1 MDLKKLTAQAEKLRQ
16 MTATSKSGTG
26 RRWYDI
32 KNQGAT
38 TQVYVYD
45 MIGEWGVTA
54 QDFVN
59 ELNAIG
65 TPAIDLHINSEG
77 GQVFDGIAIYNAI
90 RNHPAK
96 VTAYVDSLAASAAS
110 FIVQGADERVMEP
123 NARMMIHD
131 AQGVVMGDASAAR
144 ALADLLDDTSEN
156 IASIYA
162 ERSGVEAAD
171 WRAAMQKDGGA
182 GTWYGAQDAKDAGLI
197 DRIAGEDVQN
207 PGKPYTEEEKKRF
220 RKTNNQLEVVPEA
233 VPAEAPSWDF
243 DLLSAVKEALK

>member
-1 MDLKKLTAQAEKLRQ
+1 MDIKKLTAQAEQLRQ
-16 MTATSKSGTG
+16 MTARSKQGTG

-32 KNQGAT
+32 KNQGDVA
-38 TQVYVYD
+38 QVYVYD

-59 ELNAIG
+59 ELTALS
-65 TPAIDLHINSEG
+65 TSVIDLHINSEG

-131 AQGVVMGDASAAR
+131 AQGVVIGDASAAR

-162 ERSGVEAAD
+162 ERSGVGAD
-171 WRAAMQKDGGA
+171 QWRAAMQKDGGA
-182 GTWYGAQDAKDAGLI
+182 GTWYSAQEAKDAGLI
-197 DRIAGEDVQN
+197 DRVAGEN
-207 PGKPYTEEEKKRF
+207 AAKKSTNQS
-220 RKTNNQLEVVPEA
+220 KTSINNQVEEPKT
-233 VPAEAPSWDF
+233 WDF

>member
-1 MDLKKLTAQAEKLRQ
+1 MDIKKLTAQADQLRK
-16 MTATSKSGTG
+16 MTAQAKSSTG
-26 RRWYDI
+26 RRWYTI
-32 KNQGAT
+32 KNQGSS
-38 TQVYVYD
+38 TQVYIYD

-59 ELNAIG
+59 ELTAIG
-65 TPAIDLHINSEG
+65 TSAIDLHINSEG

-90 RNHPAK
+90 RNHPAE

-110 FIVQGADERVMEP
+110 FIVQGADNRVMEP

-162 ERSGVEAAD
+162 ERSGVGAD
-171 WRAAMQKDGGA
+171 QWRAAMQKDGGA
-182 GTWYGAQDAKDAGLI
+182 GTWYSAQDALEAGLI
-197 DRIAGEDVQN
+197 DQIAGVEN

-220 RKTNNQLEVVPEA
+220 KKSENRSETPVNNQVGETQ
-233 VPAEAPSWDF
+233 SWDF

>member
-162 ERSGVEAAD
+162 ERSGVEATE

-182 GTWYGAQDAKDAGLI
+182 GTWYGAQEAKDAGLI
-197 DRIAGEDVQN
+197 DRVAGETVEN
-207 PGKPYTEEEKKRF
+207 PLPHKKDKPK
-220 RKTNNQLEVVPEA
+220 NQIEAEPESP
-233 VPAEAPSWDF
+233 VSWDF
-243 DLLSAVKEALK
+243 DMLSAVKEALK

>member
-1 MDLKKLTAQAEKLRQ
+1 MDIKKLTIQADALRN
-16 MTATSKSGTG
+16 MSVKARAGETG

-32 KNQGAT
+32 KNQGEVA
-38 TQVYVYD
+38 QVYVYD
-45 MIGEWGVTA
+45 MIGEWGITA

-59 ELNAIG
+59 ELNAI
-65 TPAIDLHINSEG
+65 TAPAIDLHINSEG

-90 RNHPAK
+90 RNHPAN

-110 FIVQGADERVMEP
+110 FIVQGANDRVMEP

-144 ALADLLDDTSEN
+144 TLADLLDDTSEN

-162 ERSGVEAAD
+162 ERSGVEAAE

-182 GTWYGAQDAKDAGLI
+182 GTWYGAQEAKDAGLI
-197 DRIAGEDVQN
+197 DRISGEEVEN
-207 PGKPYTEEEKKRF
+207 PLPHKKKTPKNQVEEP
-220 RKTNNQLEVVPEA
+220 VVTA
-233 VPAEAPSWDF
+233 TTWDF
-243 DLLSAVKEALK
+243 DMLSAVKEAMQ